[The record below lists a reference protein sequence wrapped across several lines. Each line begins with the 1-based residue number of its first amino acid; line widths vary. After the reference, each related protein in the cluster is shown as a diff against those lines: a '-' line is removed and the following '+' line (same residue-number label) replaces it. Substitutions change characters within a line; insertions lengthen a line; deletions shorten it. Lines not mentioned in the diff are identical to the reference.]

1 MENIALVVLKV
12 KFRFSEKD
20 EWNLFFADSENARKS
35 GDLKGGLLLQVRYV
49 LRTQYVI
56 PWE

>member
-35 GDLKGGLLLQVRYV
+35 GD
-49 LRTQYVI
+49 
-56 PWE
+56 